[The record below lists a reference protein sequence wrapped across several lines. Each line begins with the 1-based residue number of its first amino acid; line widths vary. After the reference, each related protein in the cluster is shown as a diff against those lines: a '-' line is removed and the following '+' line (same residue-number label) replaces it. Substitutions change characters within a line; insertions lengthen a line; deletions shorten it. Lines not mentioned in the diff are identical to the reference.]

1 MLAFMRALWG
11 VLIRHRDYRF
21 LLAAGLVSM
30 AGDWVLSVGLVY
42 YVYAVTG
49 STVAS
54 ATMLLAAFLP
64 QMVLGSVAGVF
75 VDRWDRR
82 RTMIGA
88 NLLMALGL
96 LPLLAFDGAG
106 QVWIAYV
113 VVLFVGAA
121 EQFVIPA
128 EAALVP
134 QLVADGDLVTA
145 NALNRQNRNVAR
157 LAGAGLG
164 AGAVAVGGVAL
175 VAVLDAVTYLVA
187 AGLLVLIA
195 STTERP
201 APDPVGAAPR
211 SLLAEWRSG
220 LTLAAREPTLR
231 VLFVVAA
238 ISSVGEGVM
247 GTLFAPFVRDVLH
260 GGGSAYG
267 VILGAQAVGG
277 IAAGFAA
284 AMVAHR
290 YAPQRLLGW
299 GALFVGV
306 IDLMLFLYPLA
317 YATVWPAVVCMVT
330 VGLPAALAVVG
341 QTTLFQRTSSDS
353 HRGRVFG
360 ALSAVQGV
368 ALLAGTLLA
377 GVLGDVLG
385 IVPVIAVQGVGYAVA
400 GLIVL
405 TRLPGARRRR
415 PAPIGQPAA
424 A

>member
-11 VLIRHRDYRF
+11 VLARHRDYRF

-54 ATMLLAAFLP
+54 AMMLLAAFLP
-64 QMVLGSVAGVF
+64 QMLLGSVAGVF

-96 LPLLAFDGAG
+96 LPLLGFDGAG
-106 QVWIAYV
+106 RVWIAYV

-134 QLVADGDLVTA
+134 HLVADGDLVTA
-145 NALNRQNRNVAR
+145 NALNGQNRNVAR

-164 AGAVAVGGVAL
+164 AVAVGVGGVAL

-195 STTERP
+195 ARP

-231 VLFVVAA
+231 VLFVMAA
-238 ISSVGEGVM
+238 ITSVGEGIM

-284 AMVAHR
+284 AVVAHR
-290 YAPQRLLGW
+290 YAPRRLLGW
-299 GALFVGV
+299 GALIVGV
-306 IDLMLFLYPLA
+306 IDVLLFLYPLA
-317 YATVWPAVVCMVT
+317 YATVWPAVVCMVA

-341 QTTLFQRTSSDS
+341 QTTLFQRASSDS

-377 GVLGDVLG
+377 GVLGDVIG

-405 TRLPGARRRR
+405 AYLPGVRRRR
-415 PAPIGQPAA
+415 PTPIGQPAA

>member
-1 MLAFMRALWG
+1 MRALWG
-11 VLIRHRDYRF
+11 VLIRYRDYRL

-64 QMVLGSVAGVF
+64 QMLLGSVAGVF

-82 RTMIGA
+82 RTMLGA

-113 VVLFVGAA
+113 VVLFVCAV

-128 EAALVP
+128 QAALVP
-134 QLVADGDLVTA
+134 HLVPDGDLVTA
-145 NALNRQNRNVAR
+145 NALNGQNRNVAR

-164 AGAVAVGGVAL
+164 AMAVGVGGVAL
-175 VAVLDAVTYLVA
+175 VAVLDAVTFLVA

-195 STTERP
+195 SRP
-201 APDPVGAAPR
+201 ALDPVGAAPR

-231 VLFVVAA
+231 VLFVIAA

-260 GGGSAYG
+260 GGGSTYG

-277 IAAGFAA
+277 IAAGFGAA
-284 AMVAHR
+284 IVAHR
-290 YAPQRLLGW
+290 YLPQHLLGW

-317 YATVWPAVVCMVT
+317 YATVWPAVVCMMA

-385 IVPVIAVQGVGYAVA
+385 IVPVIAVQGAGYVVA
-400 GLIVL
+400 GVIVL
-405 TRLPGARRRR
+405 ARLPGARRYR
-415 PAPIGQPAA
+415 PAPIGQPVAA
-424 A
+424 

>member
-1 MLAFMRALWG
+1 MRALWG
-11 VLIRHRDYRF
+11 VLVRHRDYRF

-54 ATMLLAAFLP
+54 ATMLIAAFLP
-64 QMVLGSVAGVF
+64 QMLLGSVAGVF

-113 VVLFVGAA
+113 VVLFVGAT

-134 QLVADGDLVTA
+134 HLVADGDLVTA
-145 NALNRQNRNVAR
+145 NALNGQNRNIAR
-157 LAGAGLG
+157 LVGAGLG
-164 AGAVAVGGVAL
+164 AVAVGVGGVAL

-195 STTERP
+195 SAPQRP

-211 SLLAEWRSG
+211 SLLAEWRGG

-231 VLFVVAA
+231 VLFVIAG

-284 AMVAHR
+284 AVVAHR
-290 YAPQRLLGW
+290 YAPRRLLGW
-299 GALFVGV
+299 GALLVGV
-306 IDLMLFLYPLA
+306 IDLLLFLYPLA
-317 YATVWPAVVCMVT
+317 YATVWPAVVCMVA

-368 ALLAGTLLA
+368 ALLVGTLLA
-377 GVLGDVLG
+377 GVLGDVIG

-405 TRLPGARRRR
+405 AYLPGARRRSV
-415 PAPIGQPAA
+415 PIGQPAA

>member
-1 MLAFMRALWG
+1 
-11 VLIRHRDYRF
+11 
-21 LLAAGLVSM
+21 
-30 AGDWVLSVGLVY
+30 
-42 YVYAVTG
+42 
-49 STVAS
+49 
-54 ATMLLAAFLP
+54 
-64 QMVLGSVAGVF
+64 VF

-106 QVWIAYV
+106 RVWIAYV
-113 VVLFVGAA
+113 VVLFVSAA

-128 EAALVP
+128 QAALVP
-134 QLVADGDLVTA
+134 HLVADGDLVTA
-145 NALNRQNRNVAR
+145 NALNGQNRNIAR

-164 AGAVAVGGVAL
+164 AVAVGVGGVAL
-175 VAVLDAVTYLVA
+175 VAVLDAVTYLTA

-195 STTERP
+195 SATKRP
-201 APDPVGAAPR
+201 APDRAGAAPR

-220 LTLAAREPTLR
+220 LALAGREPTLR
-231 VLFVVAA
+231 VLFVIAG

-267 VILGAQAVGG
+267 VILGAQAIGG

-284 AMVAHR
+284 AIVAHR
-290 YAPQRLLGW
+290 YAPRRLLGW
-299 GALFVGV
+299 GALLVGV
-306 IDLMLFLYPLA
+306 IDLLLFLYPLA
-317 YATVWPAVVCMVT
+317 YATVWPAVACMVA

-368 ALLAGTLLA
+368 ALLVGTLLA
-377 GVLGDVLG
+377 GVLGDAIG
-385 IVPVIAVQGVGYAVA
+385 IVPVIAVQGAGYVIA

-405 TRLPGARRRR
+405 AYLPGARRR
-415 PAPIGQPAA
+415 PALIGHPAA
-424 A
+424 V

>member
-1 MLAFMRALWG
+1 MRALWG
-11 VLIRHRDYRF
+11 VLIRYRDYRL
-21 LLAAGLVSM
+21 LLAVGLVSM

-42 YVYAVTG
+42 YVYEVTG

-54 ATMLLAAFLP
+54 ATMLLAAFAP
-64 QMVLGSVAGVF
+64 QMLLGSVAGVF

-106 QVWIAYV
+106 RVWIAYL
-113 VVLFVGAA
+113 VVLFVSSA
-121 EQFVIPA
+121 EQFVVPA
-128 EAALVP
+128 QAALVP
-134 QLVADGDLVTA
+134 HLVADGDLVTA
-145 NALNRQNRNVAR
+145 NALNGQNRNVAR

-164 AGAVAVGGVAL
+164 AVAAGVGGVAL

-195 STTERP
+195 ARP
-201 APDPVGAAPR
+201 APEPAGAQPR
-211 SLLAEWRSG
+211 SVLTEWRSG
-220 LTLAAREPTLR
+220 LALAAGEPTLR
-231 VLFVVAA
+231 VLFVVAG
-238 ISSVGEGVM
+238 ISAVGEGVM

-277 IAAGFAA
+277 IAAGFGAA
-284 AMVAHR
+284 IVAHR
-290 YAPQRLLGW
+290 YLPQRLLGW

-317 YATVWPAVVCMVT
+317 YATVWPAVVCMVA
-330 VGLPAALAVVG
+330 VGPPAALAVVG

-385 IVPVIAVQGVGYAVA
+385 IVPVIAVQGAGYVVA

-405 TRLPGARRRR
+405 GGLPGARQRR
-415 PAPIGQPAA
+415 PVPIVQPVAA
-424 A
+424 

>member
-1 MLAFMRALWG
+1 MRALWG
-11 VLIRHRDYRF
+11 VLVRHRDYRF

-64 QMVLGSVAGVF
+64 QMLLGSVAGVF

-113 VVLFVGAA
+113 VVLFVGAV

-128 EAALVP
+128 QAALVP

-145 NALNRQNRNVAR
+145 NALNGQTRNVAR

-164 AGAVAVGGVAL
+164 AVAVGVGGVAL

-195 STTERP
+195 SATDRP
-201 APDPVGAAPR
+201 ASDLVGAPPR

-220 LTLAAREPTLR
+220 LALAAHEPTLR
-231 VLFVVAA
+231 VLFVMAG

-284 AMVAHR
+284 AIVAHR
-290 YAPQRLLGW
+290 YPPQRLLGW

-306 IDLMLFLYPLA
+306 IDLLLFLYPLA
-317 YATVWPAVVCMVT
+317 YATVWPAVVCMVA

-341 QTTLFQRTSSDS
+341 QTTLLQRTSSTS

-385 IVPVIAVQGVGYAVA
+385 IVPVIAVQGAGYAVA

-405 TRLPGARRRR
+405 AHLPGARRR